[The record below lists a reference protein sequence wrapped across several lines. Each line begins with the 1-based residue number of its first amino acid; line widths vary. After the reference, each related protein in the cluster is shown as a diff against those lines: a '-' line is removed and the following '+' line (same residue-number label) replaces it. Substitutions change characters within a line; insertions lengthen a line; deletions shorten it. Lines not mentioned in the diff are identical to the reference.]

1 MKIAIAGYGLEG
13 EENYKY
19 WTALG
24 SHDITIVD
32 ESDNPSHALPEG
44 VATILGVGAFEKLQG
59 FDLVIRTAGLSPYK
73 IKTDGKIW
81 SATNEF
87 FEKSPA
93 KIIGVTGTKGKGTTA
108 SMIAAILEAAGK
120 KVWLVGNIGISAL
133 MVLDQIGSED
143 IVVFELSS
151 FQLWDV
157 ERSPHA
163 AVVLFIEPEHL
174 NVHRDMA
181 DYVNA
186 KSHIRLFQ
194 TENDICVYHPTN
206 HYAHQIAMSSNAGK
220 ILRYGI
226 ADDGGVYDRDGQF
239 LQKSDIICPTDAVQ
253 VIGAHNIEN
262 ACAAI
267 SLVRAYDDTITAD
280 AIEQGL
286 HSFTGL
292 PHRLKFVRTVGSV
305 RYYDDSIA
313 TTPGS
318 AIAALRSFD
327 QSKVIILGGSSK
339 GLDFSILAQELL
351 RHDVQ
356 VLLIG
361 DEATTI
367 AIACDQAGFK
377 NYEIINNPDMTTV
390 VTHAQEIAKQGGV
403 VLLSPASASFGLFK
417 DYVDRGNQFIAV
429 VEKLSE

>member
-13 EENYKY
+13 EENYNY
-19 WTALG
+19 WAAQNE
-24 SHDITIVD
+24 HDITIVD
-32 ESDNPSHALPEG
+32 ENLHPSHALPDG
-44 VATILGVGAFEKLQG
+44 VPTLLGPGVFEQLDG
-59 FDLVIRTAGLSPYK
+59 FDMVIRTAGLSPYK

-93 KIIGVTGTKGKGTTA
+93 KIIAVTGSKGKGTTA
-108 SMIAAILEAAGK
+108 SMIASIMETAGK
-120 KVWLVGNIGISAL
+120 KVWLVGNIGVSAL
-133 MVLDQIGSED
+133 KVLDEIGSED
-143 IVVFELSS
+143 IVVFEASS
-151 FQLWDV
+151 FQLWDL

-174 NVHRDMA
+174 NVHKDMA

-186 KSHIRLFQ
+186 KAHIRMFQ
-194 TENDICVYHPTN
+194 TDDDLCVYHPTN
-206 HYAHQIAMSSNAGK
+206 LYAHQIARLTTKGRMV
-220 ILRYGI
+220 RYAI
-226 ADDGGVYDRDGQF
+226 ADDGGVYDRDGLF
-239 LQKSDIICPTDAVQ
+239 LQKTDIICPTDAVQ

-267 SLVRAYDDTITAD
+267 TLVREYDATISAD
-280 AIEQGL
+280 AIEKGL
-286 HSFTGL
+286 RAFMGL
-292 PHRLKFVRTVGSV
+292 PHRLKFVREVNGA

-313 TTPGS
+313 TTPSS
-318 AIAALRSFD
+318 AIAALRSFS
-327 QSKVIILGGSSK
+327 QQKVIILGGSSK
-339 GLDFSILAQELL
+339 GSDFLPLVKELL
-351 RHDVQ
+351 RHDVR

-367 AIACDQAGFK
+367 AAACDQVGFK
-377 NYEIINNPDMTTV
+377 DYEIITQPDMTTV
-390 VTHAQEIAKQGGV
+390 VMRARDLAIPGSV

-429 VEKLSE
+429 VEKL